1 MKVWLILVLGLLGAL
16 MLTACG
22 GGDDSAPATPTQVA
36 GSDAGAGGA
45 RLVEVQILGRT
56 FEPNAIDLQVGE
68 PVQFRISGL
77 GNLHTF
83 TVPDL
88 GIDQPFGNNK
98 TVTTI
103 VVTPQ
108 QGGTIGFHC
117 KFHRQSGMVG
127 TVNVS

>member
-1 MKVWLILVLGLLGAL
+1 MKVRLILVLGLLGAL

-22 GGDDSAPATPTQVA
+22 GGGDSAPVPTAA
-36 GSDAGAGGA
+36 GDTGAGGA
-45 RLVEVQILGRT
+45 KIIEVRIEGRSFNPT
-56 FEPNAIDLQVGE
+56 TIDLQVGE

-88 GIDQPFGNNK
+88 GIDQPFGNNV
-98 TVTTI
+98 TVTTV

-108 QGGTIGFHC
+108 QAGTIGFHC
-117 KFHRQSGMVG
+117 KFHVASSNMKG
-127 TVNVS
+127 TLNVS